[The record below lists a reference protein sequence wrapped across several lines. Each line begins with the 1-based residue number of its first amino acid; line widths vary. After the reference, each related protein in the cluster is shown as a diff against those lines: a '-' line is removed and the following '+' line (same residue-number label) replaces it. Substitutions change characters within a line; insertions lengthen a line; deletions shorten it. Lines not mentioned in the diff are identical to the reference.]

1 MVCVYNMI
9 NDAIEDGRVGRQAAV
24 YNTEKTVEI
33 AEVLDEVFS
42 DFAEG
47 YVLDSVDSFGKTR
60 PVLTD
65 DLSSESSTG
74 LVKGSAEEMEEIAA
88 IMQKMESLRETR
100 QSQPDIQPDLEDQD
114 LSKYYFS
121 DEEEE
126 SSSKMYTEWDAME
139 YKTVTFTDR
148 SSANKE
154 NESHESDAIK
164 RELDRLVREQRLAYE
179 HDQFDL
185 ESVKAIWLDGIDRNQ
200 KLPGFTLLVTSNED
214 PYFIKRLCWA

>member
-9 NDAIEDGRVGRQAAV
+9 NNAIEDARQAAV
-24 YNTEKTVEI
+24 YNTEKTVET
-33 AEVLDEVFS
+33 AEVLDEDFS

-47 YVLDSVDSFGKTR
+47 CILDSVDSFGKTR

-74 LVKGSAEEMEEIAA
+74 LVNGSAEEMKEIAA
-88 IMQKMESLRETR
+88 IMQEMESLRETLP
-100 QSQPDIQPDLEDQD
+100 QADIQPDFEDQD

-121 DEEEE
+121 DEEEEE

-164 RELDRLVREQRLAYE
+164 RELDRLAREQRLAYE

>member
-9 NDAIEDGRVGRQAAV
+9 NEAIEDGKQAAV
-24 YNTEKTVEI
+24 YDTAKTVETT
-33 AEVLDEVFS
+33 EFNDEDFS
-42 DFAEG
+42 DFDEG
-47 YVLDSVDSFGKTR
+47 YILESVDSFGKTR
-60 PVLTD
+60 PDLTD
-65 DLSSESSTG
+65 DLSSESSTC
-74 LVKGSAEEMEEIAA
+74 LVNGSAGEMQEIAA
-88 IMQKMESLRETR
+88 IMQKMESLRETL
-100 QSQPDIQPDLEDQD
+100 QSQSQTQPDFEDED

-121 DEEEE
+121 DEEDEEE
-126 SSSKMYTEWDAME
+126 SSEEMYTEWDAME

-164 RELDRLVREQRLAYE
+164 RELDRIAREQRYAYE

-185 ESVKAIWLDGIDRNQ
+185 ESVKALWLDGIDRNQ